1 MDMMTKDRKFD
12 LLCRVYE
19 QLTDEKRKKV
29 LRLAEQLLSA
39 QAAIGKVK
47 GRR

>member
-1 MDMMTKDRKFD
+1 MKMMTKDRKFD

-19 QLTDEKRKKV
+19 QLTDEKQKKV

-39 QAAIGKVK
+39 QAVIRKVK
-47 GRR
+47 GKR